1 MRFCGGCVRGKTTS
15 SRFFHVRRPSPLPII
30 TNDNIDDYYD
40 PSMTVQSTCF
50 ANGKDRH
57 LVTDA
62 YYDQFFTG
70 GEKAPTLTP

>member
-1 MRFCGGCVRGKTTS
+1 MSGWRTLSIATLG
-15 SRFFHVRRPSPLPII
+15 L
-30 TNDNIDDYYD
+30 
-40 PSMTVQSTCF
+40 F

-70 GEKAPTLTP
+70 GEKAPTPTP